1 MHDRTIDSGLLKT
14 KPHFEILDGLR
25 GLAALVVVIFHFME
39 IIIADFSN
47 NFISHGYLA
56 VDFFF
61 CLSGFVVSYAYDN
74 RIVGM
79 GLKTFIKL
87 RLIRLQPL
95 VIIGSVL
102 GLLTF
107 LFDPYSNLYSIYGFK
122 ETALIFLTSAF
133 LIPYPVV
140 SERYFNLFNLN
151 APSWS
156 LFWEYVAN
164 LVYATILFK
173 ASRKVLPPLVLLAAA
188 GLFYVSWN
196 SGSLL
201 GGWSGGTFFDGL
213 ARISFSFLMGM
224 LIFLSNWIIKN
235 KLGLPGTS
243 ALLLLAFLTPYNEQ
257 WNWLVD
263 LLIVVVYFP
272 LIVSLGA
279 GAGLAGKHYKINQF
293 SGDISYPLYMTH
305 YPFMWVFANYV
316 VVTEPG
322 IAQLSW
328 VIPLSIILLIGLAY
342 LVTKFLDFPIRR
354 YFTDKLKARSNRQ
367 QLVPFIQGKFFYS
380 PELKMLNH
388 GGGCYMVDEE
398 YLLPAFAGY
407 SFSRRIFFRL
417 LFII

>member
-1 MHDRTIDSGLLKT
+1 MKTKTVFSQPQNLETKLMQERTVESGLLKS

-25 GLAALVVVIFHFME
+25 GLAAIVVVIFHFME

-74 RIVGM
+74 RIAGM

-95 VIIGSVL
+95 VVIGSVL

-107 LFDPYSNLYSIYGFK
+107 LFDPYSNLYAIYGFK
-122 ETALIFLTSAF
+122 ETALIFITSAL
-133 LIPYPVV
+133 LIPYPIV

-156 LFWEYVAN
+156 LFWEYIAN
-164 LVYATILFK
+164 FVYAIILFK
-173 ASRKVLPPLVLLAAA
+173 ATKKVLAPLVLLAAA
-188 GLFYVSWN
+188 VLFYIGWG

-224 LIFLSNWIIKN
+224 FIFRSNWIIKN
-235 KLGLPGTS
+235 KLGLIGMS
-243 ALLLLAFLTPYNEQ
+243 ALLLLAFLTPYSDQ

-263 LLIVVVYFP
+263 PLLVVFYFP

-279 GAGLAGKHYKINQF
+279 GASLAGRHHKINKF

-305 YPFMWVFANYV
+305 YPFMWIFANYV
-316 VVTEPG
+316 VAEEPG
-322 IAQLSW
+322 MAQLSW
-328 VIPLSIILLIGLAY
+328 VIPVCVILLIGFSY
-342 LVTKFLDFPIRR
+342 LVFKFLDFPIRH
-354 YFTDKLKARSNRQ
+354 YFTAKLKA
-367 QLVPFIQGKFFYS
+367 G
-380 PELKMLNH
+380 
-388 GGGCYMVDEE
+388 
-398 YLLPAFAGY
+398 A
-407 SFSRRIFFRL
+407 SRKPR
-417 LFII
+417 

>member
-1 MHDRTIDSGLLKT
+1 MQDSAIDSGLLKT

-25 GLAALVVVIFHFME
+25 GLAAIVVVIFHFME
-39 IIIADFSN
+39 IVVADPAN

-61 CLSGFVVSYAYDN
+61 CLSGFVITYAYDS
-74 RIVGM
+74 RIA
-79 GLKTFIKL
+79 GLGLITFIKL

-107 LFDPYSNLYSIYGFK
+107 LFDPFSDLYALYGFK
-122 ETALIFLTSAF
+122 QTALIFITSVL

-156 LFWEYVAN
+156 LFWEYIAN
-164 LVYATILFK
+164 LVYAIILFK
-173 ASRKVLPPLVLLAAA
+173 APKKVLGPLILLAAVV
-188 GLFYVSWN
+188 LFYLGWN

-224 LIFLSNWIIKN
+224 FIYRSNWITKN
-235 KLGLPGTS
+235 KLGLLGMS
-243 ALLLLAFLTPYNEQ
+243 ALLLLAFLTPYSHQ

-263 LLIVVVYFP
+263 PLIVVFYFP

-279 GAGLAGKHYKINQF
+279 GAGLADKHHSINKF

-305 YPFMWVFANYV
+305 YPFMWIFASYV
-316 VVTEPG
+316 VAENPNIT
-322 IAQLSW
+322 QLSW
-328 VIPLSIILLIGLAY
+328 VIPVSAILLISLAY
-342 LVTKFLDFPIRR
+342 LVFKFLDFPIRR
-354 YFTDKLKARSNRQ
+354 YLSGKLKAR
-367 QLVPFIQGKFFYS
+367 K
-380 PELKMLNH
+380 
-388 GGGCYMVDEE
+388 
-398 YLLPAFAGY
+398 
-407 SFSRRIFFRL
+407 SRHIS
-417 LFII
+417 

>member
-1 MHDRTIDSGLLKT
+1 MSGSTTDSKLLKS

-25 GLAALVVVIFHFME
+25 GLAAVVVVIFHFME
-39 IIIADFSN
+39 IVITDFSQ

-61 CLSGFVVSYAYDN
+61 CLSGFVIAYAYDN
-74 RIVGM
+74 RIAGM
-79 GLKTFIKL
+79 ELKTFVKL

-107 LFDPYSNLYSIYGFK
+107 LFDPYSNLYAIYGFK
-122 ETALIFLTSAF
+122 ETALIFITSAF

-164 LVYATILFK
+164 LAYATILFK
-173 ASRKVLPPLVLLAAA
+173 VTKKVLPLLVLLAAA
-188 GLFYVSWN
+188 VLFYVSYSAGN
-196 SGSLL
+196 LL
-201 GGWSGGTFFDGL
+201 GGWSGGTFFHGL

-224 LIFLSNWIIKN
+224 LIFRSNWIIKN
-235 KLGLPGTS
+235 KLGLLGMS

-263 LLIVVVYFP
+263 LFLVVLYFP

-279 GAGLAGKHYKINQF
+279 GASLANKHYKINKF
-293 SGDISYPLYMTH
+293 SGDVSYPLYMTH

-316 VVTEPG
+316 VVEEPS
-322 IAQLSW
+322 ISTLIL
-328 VIPLSIILLIGLAY
+328 VVPISIILLIGLAY

-354 YFTDKLKARSNRQ
+354 YLKDKLKASASH
-367 QLVPFIQGKFFYS
+367 KY
-380 PELKMLNH
+380 
-388 GGGCYMVDEE
+388 
-398 YLLPAFAGY
+398 
-407 SFSRRIFFRL
+407 
-417 LFII
+417 

>member
-1 MHDRTIDSGLLKT
+1 MQNSTVSSKLLNS

-25 GLAALVVVIFHFME
+25 GLAAVVVVIFHFME
-39 IIIADFSN
+39 IIITDFSK
-47 NFISHGYLA
+47 NFIAHGYLA

-61 CLSGFVVSYAYDN
+61 CLSGFVIAYAYDT
-74 RIVGM
+74 RIAGM

-95 VIIGSVL
+95 VIIGSIL

-107 LFDPYSNLYSIYGFK
+107 LFDPFSNLYEVYGFK
-122 ETALIFLTSAF
+122 ETVLLFITSTF

-173 ASRKVLPPLVLLAAA
+173 VTKKVLPALVVMAAA
-188 GLFYVSWN
+188 VLFYVSYS

-224 LIFLSNWIIKN
+224 LIYRFNWIIKN
-235 KLGLPGTS
+235 KLGLVGMS

-263 LLIVVVYFP
+263 FLIVAIYFP
-272 LIVSLGA
+272 ILISLGA
-279 GAGLAGKHYKINQF
+279 GASLASKHYKINRF

-305 YPFMWVFANYV
+305 YPFMWIFANYV
-316 VVTEPG
+316 TVEKPSM
-322 IAQLSW
+322 AQLNW
-328 VIPLSIILLIGLAY
+328 VIPVSVILLIILSY
-342 LVTKFLDFPIRR
+342 LVTKFLDSPIRS
-354 YFTDKLKARSNRQ
+354 YLKNTLKASANR
-367 QLVPFIQGKFFYS
+367 
-380 PELKMLNH
+380 
-388 GGGCYMVDEE
+388 
-398 YLLPAFAGY
+398 
-407 SFSRRIFFRL
+407 
-417 LFII
+417 

>member
-1 MHDRTIDSGLLKT
+1 MQDRVADARIFKS
-14 KPHFEILDGLR
+14 KPQFEILNGLR

-39 IIIADFSN
+39 IIIADFSD

-61 CLSGFVVSYAYDN
+61 CLSGFVVSYAYDS
-74 RIVGM
+74 RIAGM
-79 GLKTFIKL
+79 GLRTFIKI

-107 LFDPYSNLYSIYGFK
+107 LFDPFSNLYSVYGFK
-122 ETALIFLTSAF
+122 ETVLLFITSAL
-133 LIPYPVV
+133 LIPYPIV

-164 LVYATILFK
+164 LVYAAILFK
-173 ASRKVLPPLVLLAAA
+173 ATRKILAPLILLSAAV
-188 GLFYVSWN
+188 LFYVSWN
-196 SGSLL
+196 AGNLL

-224 LIFLSNWIIKN
+224 FIFRSNWIIKN
-235 KLGLPGTS
+235 KLGLIGMS
-243 ALLLLAFLTPYNEQ
+243 VLLMMAFLTPHNDQ

-263 LLIVVVYFP
+263 PLIVIFYFP

-279 GAGLAGKHYKINQF
+279 GASLAGMHHKINQF

-316 VVTEPG
+316 VSEEPG
-322 IAQLSW
+322 RAELSW
-328 VIPLSIILLIGLAY
+328 VIPISIILLIGLAY
-342 LVTKFLDFPIRR
+342 LVTKFLDLPIRR
-354 YFTDKLKARSNRQ
+354 YLTDKLKTRSSSLSNRQ
-367 QLVPFIQGKFFYS
+367 RKNS
-380 PELKMLNH
+380 T
-388 GGGCYMVDEE
+388 
-398 YLLPAFAGY
+398 
-407 SFSRRIFFRL
+407 
-417 LFII
+417 